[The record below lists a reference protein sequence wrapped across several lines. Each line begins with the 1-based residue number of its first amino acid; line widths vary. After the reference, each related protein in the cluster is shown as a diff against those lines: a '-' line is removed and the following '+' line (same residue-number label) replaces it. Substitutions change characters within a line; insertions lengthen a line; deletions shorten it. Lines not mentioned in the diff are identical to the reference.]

1 MTDINDSVSESVRGE
16 TDVSLEAAAEG
27 WQDDVLVED
36 FNYSS
41 MTHDTFL
48 DHLSGVVEVKKND

>member
-41 MTHDTFL
+41 MTHEWEIIL
-48 DHLSGVVEVKKND
+48 KLNLEVL